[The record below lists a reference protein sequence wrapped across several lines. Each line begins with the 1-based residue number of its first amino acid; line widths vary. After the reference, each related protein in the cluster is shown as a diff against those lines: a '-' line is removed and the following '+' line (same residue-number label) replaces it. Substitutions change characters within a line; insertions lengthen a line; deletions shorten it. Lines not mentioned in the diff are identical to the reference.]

1 DPYKLQ
7 DSRPDGKTQIAFSN
21 SLRYFFIKADG
32 ALQSD
37 YRYYRDDFG
46 IRSHTLDLSWF
57 QNVTRSFK
65 IVPMLRYY
73 SQSAADFYTNI
84 DDFLKPLSESQ
95 SSDYRLSAF
104 GAVSGGLSFVTDFGG
119 WSATLTA
126 ERYVANEKYSAFT
139 VAQPSPGLVQFT
151 RLSLGVNY
159 AF

>member
-1 DPYKLQ
+1 MLNPVASFQTALSLTGQSGYLSDPYKLQ
-7 DSRPDGKTQIAFSN
+7 DSRPDEKTQIAFSN

-95 SSDYRLSAF
+95 SSDYRCQHSVPSA
-104 GAVSGGLSFVTDFGG
+104 
-119 WSATLTA
+119 
-126 ERYVANEKYSAFT
+126 
-139 VAQPSPGLVQFT
+139 
-151 RLSLGVNY
+151 GV
-159 AF
+159 